1 MREHRTI
8 GHPVGIRSRP
18 PRHRA
23 RCLAR
28 PTTPHPFWRGAI
40 GSRSLSVKA
49 PRGPHARGVPRR
61 ERLTLLPRVVS
72 RRGFSARRLED
83 TSFGME
89 HTSQVGPSVAER
101 HRVRALHHA
110 RRAPRLGCAPK
121 PRGAGGSIEHGSAL
135 RPGRDTFGAH
145 VAEEVRRAW
154 RGDGGAV
161 VPDSSWRHPHVAP
174 TARRSLETDARGR
187 LAPVS
192 RSRNVQRSIPAH
204 ARLPGRSRGSGSG
217 PAETASE
224 RASTPS
230 GRPDGTPQR
239 GGSAL
244 PRGHRSVRLV
254 GCCRT

>member
-1 MREHRTI
+1 VSCTPGRMH
-8 GHPVGIRSRP
+8 RSRRRRSSTTRSVGEPWSTSGGPAVRSRHAAGRSP
-18 PRHRA
+18 PI
-23 RCLAR
+23 LVSLGMKR
-28 PTTPHPFWRGAI
+28 PTPPA
-40 GSRSLSVKA
+40 
-49 PRGPHARGVPRR
+49 
-61 ERLTLLPRVVS
+61 LT
-72 RRGFSARRLED
+72 
-83 TSFGME
+83 
-89 HTSQVGPSVAER
+89 VAVR

>member
-1 MREHRTI
+1 MPPVPRDAGGIVMREHRTI

-110 RRAPRLGCAPK
+110 RRAPRLRCAPMAA
-121 PRGAGGSIEHGSAL
+121 GALTSTELPLGPTHTQGQLRAMRHHGASVNSRDPKLRTGSAPT
-135 RPGRDTFGAH
+135 RWPTDCPP
-145 VAEEVRRAW
+145 RRA
-154 RGDGGAV
+154 
-161 VPDSSWRHPHVAP
+161 
-174 TARRSLETDARGR
+174 
-187 LAPVS
+187 
-192 RSRNVQRSIPAH
+192 
-204 ARLPGRSRGSGSG
+204 
-217 PAETASE
+217 
-224 RASTPS
+224 
-230 GRPDGTPQR
+230 
-239 GGSAL
+239 
-244 PRGHRSVRLV
+244 
-254 GCCRT
+254 